1 MSTNLVYRS
10 VELIK
15 HALCLLLTGLSLSAA
30 AVEPQA
36 PRPPT
41 RIVTKAWTPLLPANR
56 VDPNLSQLAVKLKNA
71 QRQPVNIVQLG
82 DSHTA
87 ADLFSG
93 EMRRLFQQDYG
104 DGGIGF
110 IAATPVPGTRY
121 DQVII
126 NTGKRQWDLV
136 SARNQQSTQFPL
148 GGYLSLPIASRP
160 GVTLQSR
167 EPNEQRYKLS
177 TLYQTS
183 RGTILQAKDTATQ
196 ARALPVTQ
204 GQWRFS
210 QPISNVRLP
219 VDLSF
224 ASSNGLAV
232 GGWLLQSQRN
242 SGVLYSALGI
252 NGATFDVVDKWQA
265 GWLET
270 LKQLRPDLLILAYG
284 TNEAYDDSLDPAL
297 YEQRL
302 RERLQMLRKTLPG
315 TVLLV
320 VSAPDSV
327 RNKRAA
333 RCESKQANNL
343 RPVIQIQRRVAAQV
357 NALFWDWQAFMGGNC
372 AIERWQARD
381 LARPDLVHLTAEGY
395 RQSAAGLYAWFK
407 GQVGKR

>member
-1 MSTNLVYRS
+1 MFTNLAYRS
-10 VELIK
+10 VELK
-15 HALCLLLTGLSLSAA
+15 HAICLLLLGLSLGTSTARA
-30 AVEPQA
+30 ETPVA
-36 PRPPT
+36 PK
-41 RIVTKAWTPLLPANR
+41 RIVTKAWTPLLPSTR
-56 VDPNLSQLAVKLKNA
+56 QDPNLALLASKLKA
-71 QRQPVNIVQLG
+71 SRSKRVSIVQLG

-104 DGGIGF
+104 NGGIGF

-126 NTGKRQWDLV
+126 TTGKRQWDLV
-136 SARNQQSTQFPL
+136 SSRNQQSSQFPL
-148 GGYLSLPIASRP
+148 GGYLSVPLSSRP
-160 GVTLQSR
+160 GVNLASR
-167 EPNEQRYKLS
+167 EPDEQRYSLS
-177 TLYQTS
+177 TLYQAS
-183 RGTILQAKDTATQ
+183 RSTILQARDSATQ

-210 QPISNVRLP
+210 QPINNVRLP

-224 ASSNGLAV
+224 ASGNGLAV

-242 SGVLYSALGI
+242 AGVEYSALGI

-270 LKQLRPDLLILAYG
+270 LKALRPDLLILAYG
-284 TNEAYDDSLDPAL
+284 TNEAYDDSLDTVL

-302 RERLQMLRKTLPG
+302 RERLQMLRKALPG

-320 VSAPDSV
+320 TSAPDSV

-333 RCESKQANNL
+333 RCEDKQANHL
-343 RPVIQIQRRVAAQV
+343 RQVIQIQRRVAAQTS
-357 NALFWDWQAFMGGNC
+357 ALFWDWQAFMGGNC
-372 AIERWQARD
+372 SIERWQARD
-381 LARPDLVHLTAEGY
+381 LARPDLVHMTADGY
-395 RQSAAGLYAWFK
+395 RQSAQGLYAYFK
-407 GQVGKR
+407 GVVGRR